1 MQKLALLSMS
11 VVIFGVLCTVV
22 YSCSNSKRS
31 DPRVIIDQDDCS
43 VVDSSWTVNSN
54 IIHPGHSICPNV
66 GEASSCCY
74 ITKTFNY
81 AIKSFNIIDY
91 NNLEF
96 KIDVRVEYIAHM
108 YFAYDSESFTL
119 LDTIQASQ
127 KSNYFQPFFNL
138 RYNISDPNTCPASTL
153 KIKFQTVDDEDDITF
168 DDLVL
173 YGTLKSTSI
182 PTPLPTFDPTAQPT
196 THPTTNPTVQPSFD
210 PTFEPTTEPTTRPT
224 TNPTSFP
231 TTEPTFESTTE
242 PTTYP
247 TANPTSFPTFE
258 PTTEPTNAPSL
269 GQNPQRVQ
277 QQIQHHFR
285 PLSPHLR
292 PTYIPSETPTTEPTI
307 YPSTN
312 PTHIPTINP
321 TAAECIT
328 SCVGIPVGNYQ
339 SCISCHYFAVCVG
352 ADNPT

>member
-242 PTTYP
+242 PTTHPTANPTVEPSLIQHHFRHLSPIPHLSLLTAEPTAYP
-247 TANPTSFPTFE
+247 TGKPTSFPTVEPTAEPTIIPTNSSTFNPTLEPTTFPTMIPTMISTVESTMIAEPTTRPTTNPTSFPTIE
-258 PTTEPTNAPSL
+258 PTFE
-269 GQNPQRVQ
+269 
-277 QQIQHHFR
+277 
-285 PLSPHLR
+285 
-292 PTYIPSETPTTEPTI
+292 
-307 YPSTN
+307 
-312 PTHIPTINP
+312 
-321 TAAECIT
+321 
-328 SCVGIPVGNYQ
+328 
-339 SCISCHYFAVCVG
+339 
-352 ADNPT
+352 